1 MEKFVRLVLENKS
14 KQDERVL
21 YLKPLNEND
30 DYVLTE
36 TLNNNDEALHV
47 LVDEGYVKTHYWYVL
62 SQWNIKE
69 LSVMIED

>member
-36 TLNNNDEALHV
+36 TLNDNEEALHV